1 MTFSPQPLQEAV
13 VGVLCMCRT
22 RTRYCCAEAREVEV
36 CEKQSWSVE
45 STERN
50 GVMANRVYLVT
61 RLFCHRRD
69 HPHSGPQRRTPH
81 PRASST
87 LLLVALLPHRWL
99 RSDRAHNESLSPS
112 GHVGRDPPQRRRAQ
126 EGRFGCE
133 RRRQDPGV
141 GPLRLGHAA
150 VAFRRPR
157 VQPSS
162 CLFLAPPLRV
172 GMVILRR

>member
-36 CEKQSWSVE
+36 CEKQSWE

-81 PRASST
+81 PRASSI
-87 LLLVALLPHRWL
+87 LLLALTCRIDGC
-99 RSDRAHNESLSPS
+99 DRAHNESLSPS
-112 GHVGRDPPQRRRAQ
+112 GRDPPQRRRAQ